1 MHTGYNV
8 TYKGLSIHVYVD
20 GGGLDTIT
28 HAENTPANQAIAH
41 ELFCKLVDIYKIVG
55 LDKALYSIGAFI
67 LNPSTPD
74 IEP

>member
-20 GGGLDTIT
+20 GAGLDTIC
-28 HAENTPANQAIAH
+28 HEENTAANQKIQH
-41 ELFCKLVDIYKIVG
+41 ELFCKLVDIYKTVG
-55 LDKALYSIGAFI
+55 LDKALYSIGAFV